1 MQCDMKKYFNFVIF
15 AVIITFLFIVGARLI
30 NRPVGE
36 NDEGIYATT
45 FLLVSRGYRLY
56 KDVFFSQPPGFFLAI
71 YPLFHFFGKTIQAGR
86 LAVLIWSF
94 VGVSSLFL
102 LLLNRKHIYFAV
114 FAVMSLFAVPL
125 FFYQT
130 ATLQADILAVVF
142 TLLCFVAMNFFQQ
155 NRNYVWFFLSVFF
168 GSLSFWTKF
177 DLAAPGLLLIGLFLI
192 GRKNSKRNQVFNL
205 YLLAAIIFF
214 ALSITLFLFID
225 FPAFLVNV
233 VQLRT
238 QAAKVYFFSLNRFL
252 DLFKQNLLLSY
263 IVICSVYFSF
273 VKKDQSFIY
282 NLLRVWFFV
291 SFVSLFFFRPL
302 FLHHLV
308 FIVVPSIL
316 IFVWNI
322 ESYLSKKL
330 LAFLI
335 FSLGLLLVIR
345 SWNVPQTLASEELR
359 KAIDFVNT
367 HTKRGDFVVSD
378 EASIG
383 ILSLRLPPPNLS
395 DISQVRISSG
405 NLSPV
410 EFKKTLEIF
419 KPKII
424 ISWNGRLQSFPQFEG
439 MVEKDYVVSAEFEK
453 GKVIYL
459 RRDSF

>member
-177 DLAAPGLLLIGLFLI
+177 DLAAPGLLL
-192 GRKNSKRNQVFNL
+192 
-205 YLLAAIIFF
+205 
-214 ALSITLFLFID
+214 
-225 FPAFLVNV
+225 
-233 VQLRT
+233 
-238 QAAKVYFFSLNRFL
+238 
-252 DLFKQNLLLSY
+252 
-263 IVICSVYFSF
+263 
-273 VKKDQSFIY
+273 
-282 NLLRVWFFV
+282 
-291 SFVSLFFFRPL
+291 
-302 FLHHLV
+302 
-308 FIVVPSIL
+308 
-316 IFVWNI
+316 
-322 ESYLSKKL
+322 
-330 LAFLI
+330 
-335 FSLGLLLVIR
+335 
-345 SWNVPQTLASEELR
+345 
-359 KAIDFVNT
+359 
-367 HTKRGDFVVSD
+367 
-378 EASIG
+378 
-383 ILSLRLPPPNLS
+383 
-395 DISQVRISSG
+395 
-405 NLSPV
+405 
-410 EFKKTLEIF
+410 
-419 KPKII
+419 
-424 ISWNGRLQSFPQFEG
+424 
-439 MVEKDYVVSAEFEK
+439 
-453 GKVIYL
+453 
-459 RRDSF
+459 